1 MVHHGFYSAYDNTTL
16 LYEILKSIK
25 WARKHMEIYSWL
37 ASLIS
42 LHFLHVKFGSRDVEL
57 MTFGQPRIGNPAFV
71 VCLGEQVPRTIHV
84 THQNDIVPQL
94 PLYYYYL
101 SEWTYHHFARELVHI
116 SLSILDIYFLC
127 VFHIICVFLK
137 KWVYGMS
144 VADHLEYYSVT
155 LHADSRG
162 TCQFVI
168 GTANQVYNN
177 IREVDGS
184 IILLRYICK
193 NHKL

>member
-1 MVHHGFYSAYDNTTL
+1 MVHHRFYSAYDNTTL

-25 WARKHMEIYSWL
+25 WARKTYGNLPVNVVGHSIGGDL
-37 ASLIS
+37 AS
-42 LHFLHVKFGSRDVEL
+42 FCV
-57 MTFGQPRIGNPAFV
+57 
-71 VCLGEQVPRTIHV
+71 LG
-84 THQNDIVPQL
+84 L
-94 PLYYYYL
+94 
-101 SEWTYHHFARELVHI
+101 FVHI
-116 SLSILDIYFLC
+116 YLSILDTYFLC

-168 GTANQVYNN
+168 GTTNQVYNY

-193 NHKL
+193 NHEL

>member
-1 MVHHGFYSAYDNTTL
+1 MGFILHMIIQLCYMRSWSLLNGQENIWKSTRKCCGTLYWRGSSFILCPWSICKYFNVLDLLHQISIYALQITSTCFVIPSHVLLIYQMVGFIDISTFFTY
-16 LYEILKSIK
+16 I
-25 WARKHMEIYSWL
+25 RWL

-101 SEWTYHHFARELVHI
+101 SEWTYHHFAREVCIWL
-116 SLSILDIYFLC
+116 
-127 VFHIICVFLK
+127 
-137 KWVYGMS
+137 
-144 VADHLEYYSVT
+144 
-155 LHADSRG
+155 
-162 TCQFVI
+162 
-168 GTANQVYNN
+168 
-177 IREVDGS
+177 
-184 IILLRYICK
+184 
-193 NHKL
+193 